1 MRVWAIGAQDTL
13 LKLQAFREQMGL
25 TMPVLHDDGAVVHG
39 QYDVGKA
46 ATNTVYPQD
55 WIIGVDGTVQYVN
68 NAYEPAVMQAVLD
81 AELAK

>member
-1 MRVWAIGAQDTL
+1 MWAIAADDTL
-13 LKLQAFREQMGL
+13 DKAQSFRDQLGL
-25 TMPVLHDDGAVVHG
+25 TMPVLFDEDGSVHA

-68 NAYEPAVMQAVLD
+68 NAYEPEEMAAVIE